1 MLDPFQP
8 GPNFG
13 NFSGSD
19 GGGMGGMGSGGF
31 GSGRHGSGGFN
42 QMSGANTEGM
52 GMGGMSMS
60 GPGMGGRR
68 GSGGGPVFPD
78 SGVTP
83 GSSKMLYGS
92 TPLSLPTLNQL
103 LRGSMRMPL
112 SSSTGSLRFTYQDT
126 LRSGASLGDL
136 ARPATSLMFTTSDL
150 GNGVFFS
157 AGTGYGRSALAGA
170 PAAGLSSNTSPEG
183 KHSGPSLN
191 LKLSF

>member
-19 GGGMGGMGSGGF
+19 GDGMGGMGSGGF

-42 QMSGANTEGM
+42 PMSGAM
-52 GMGGMSMS
+52 GNSGMSM
-60 GPGMGGRR
+60 GGRL
-68 GSGGGPVFPD
+68 GGGPVFPD
-78 SGVTP
+78 SGLTP

-92 TPLSLPTLNQL
+92 APLSLPTLNQL

-112 SSSTGSLRFTYQDT
+112 SSSTSSLRFTYQDA
-126 LRSGASLGDL
+126 LRPGASFGDL
-136 ARPATSLMFTTSDL
+136 AHPSASLMFSTSDL

-170 PAAGLSSNTSPEG
+170 PAAGLGSNTSPEG